1 MSVAIPSCLF
11 ALDSSNPYDLQVRVV
26 PILFFKA
33 KNGGGGG
40 TGCVQR
46 GHLDLKICIGKEN
59 TGLVLQLF
67 AHDGRGSSLAST
79 CLLERQNVAETVI
92 L

>member
-1 MSVAIPSCLF
+1 MGAGV
-11 ALDSSNPYDLQVRVV
+11 
-26 PILFFKA
+26 
-33 KNGGGGG
+33 GGA
-40 TGCVQR
+40 GCVQR

-67 AHDGRGSSLAST
+67 AHDVRESSLAST
-79 CLLERQNVAETVI
+79 YLQKRQNVAETVI